1 MTKKI
6 ILANPRGFCAGVD
19 RAITIVEETLK
30 LYGCPVYVYHEVVH
44 NKFVVNNLMNKG
56 AIFVHDIAQVPDG
69 AILIYSAHG
78 VSLELRAQADTKN
91 LQLILDATCPLVSKV
106 HVEVKNLYKKGYTIL
121 MIGHKGHPEVHGT
134 MGQVPDRIYLIES
147 IEDAKVLQ
155 LNHDIKQIAVITQT
169 TLSVDDT
176 AQLITDL
183 KILFPNLQ
191 TAKDE
196 DICYATSNRQNAVK
210 MLLDYCD
217 GVIVIG
223 SKNSSNSNRLKE
235 LVIKHGK
242 KAYLIDSATEI
253 NDDMVSSLNNIGITA
268 GASAPEILVQDVVQ
282 KLQQFGFCD
291 QQEINYVDEKIIF
304 ALPKVLRTRLV

>member
-30 LYGCPVYVYHEVVH
+30 MYGRPVYVYHEVVH
-44 NKFVVNNLMNKG
+44 NKFVVKNLMDQG

-69 AILIYSAHG
+69 SILIYSAHG
-78 VSLELRAQADTKN
+78 VSLELRAQAEAKS
-91 LQLILDATCPLVSKV
+91 LKLVLDATCPLVSKV
-106 HVEVKNLYKKGYTIL
+106 HVEVKNLHRKGYTIL
-121 MIGHKGHPEVHGT
+121 MIGHKGHPEVYGT
-134 MGQVPDRIYLIES
+134 MGQVPDNIFLIDCLD
-147 IEDAKVLQ
+147 DAKK
-155 LNHDIKQIAVITQT
+155 LNINHNIKKIAVITQT

-176 AQLITDL
+176 AQLISDL

-191 TAKDE
+191 TAKAE

-223 SKNSSNSNRLKE
+223 SKNSSNSNRLQE
-235 LVIKHGK
+235 LVSKHGK
-242 KAYLIDSATEI
+242 PAYLIDSADEI
-253 NDDMVSSLNNIGITA
+253 NDDMVCELNNIGITA
-268 GASAPEILVQDVVQ
+268 GASAPEVLVQDVVL
-282 KLQQFGFCD
+282 KLQQFGFNEK
-291 QQEINYVDEKIIF
+291 QEISYVDEKIVF
-304 ALPKVLRTRLV
+304 ALPKVLRQSA